1 MSRVGVFVCH
11 CGQNIAGTVDVTEV
25 VTRLR
30 SQPEVAFTADYKYMC
45 SDPGQQL
52 IRQSIAE
59 HGLDAV
65 VVAACSPAMHE
76 TTFRKTVAGAGV
88 NPYRCECANIR
99 EQVSWVH
106 QADKP
111 AATQKAIAI
120 AASIVE
126 KVARNEALEPLSL
139 PVTQRCLV
147 IGGGLAGMQAA
158 LDVAQAGY
166 PVVLIEREKSLGG
179 KMASLSGTYLNLAG
193 GQRILHERIAAIQAH
208 PGIQVLTSAELVEVT
223 GFVGNFKARVVQADA
238 DTSSPTEFTLDVGAI
253 VVATGWDGYDRARL
267 PEYGGEGIPDVIDA
281 FEFERL
287 LASGEAPRRPS
298 DGRIPQ
304 QVVFIQC
311 AGSRDPERGVPY
323 CSKVCCMVVA
333 KQAMVYKER
342 VPEGQAYVFYIDIRS
357 AGKGY
362 EEYVQR
368 AMQDHDVLYLRGKV
382 SRVYQ
387 DGEHVAVWGADTLSD
402 QAVQVNA
409 DLVVLATPMV
419 SSAGAVE
426 LGQRLRISAD
436 ANGFFNEAHPK
447 LRPVETLTAGVMLAG
462 ACQGPKD
469 IPETLAQASGA
480 AAKVL
485 QLFSRPEMMQAPTVA
500 AVNRELVRCLRGV
513 RERLPLRRPLDPPG
527 VECGH
532 RQRRPMSGM
541 RRLRGHLSQ
550 QGLLRPQLAAGPD
563 PGDGG
568 RDPMTAWFSPDDA
581 LFAWLSPEVTPDLAG
596 RVNAASGQEIELCYH
611 CHKCTAG
618 CPVAEEMTFG
628 PDRVLRLVQLGERK
642 RLLESSDIWLC
653 AGCETCATRCPNA
666 IDIARV
672 MDVLRHMALAEA
684 GQTGEPDAVKFHRL
698 FLLRRAGLRS
708 NARSR
713 AAGRLQGVERPFAG
727 RHGQRRSDAGE
738 GQAPRVAEADQR
750 DRSSTPSLQGA
761 GA

>member
-111 AATQKAIAI
+111 AATLKAIAI

-139 PVTQRCLV
+139 PVTQRCLIV
-147 IGGGLAGMQAA
+147 GGGLAGMQAA

-166 PVVLIEREKSLGG
+166 PVVLIEREVSLGG

-193 GQRILHERIAAIQAH
+193 GQRILVERIAAILAH
-208 PGIQVLTSAELVEVT
+208 PGIQVLTSAELIEVT

-281 FEFERL
+281 LEFERL

-500 AVNRELVRCLRGV
+500 AVNRELCAA
-513 RERLPLRRPLDPPG
+513 
-527 VECGH
+527 CGACV
-532 RQRRPMSGM
+532 SGCPYGA
-541 RRLRGHLSQ
+541 RSIH
-550 QGLLRPQLAAGPD
+550 PVWNVAI
-563 PGDGG
+563 
-568 RDPMTAWFSPDDA
+568 
-581 LFAWLSPEVTPDLAG
+581 
-596 RVNAASGQEIELCYH
+596 VNAALCQ
-611 CHKCTAG
+611 G
-618 CPVAEEMTFG
+618 CGACVVT
-628 PDRVLRLVQLGERK
+628 
-642 RLLESSDIWLC
+642 
-653 AGCETCATRCPNA
+653 CPNKA
-666 IDIARV
+666 CYVRNWQPAQI
-672 MDVLRHMALAEA
+672 LAMVDEI
-684 GQTGEPDAVKFHRL
+684 L
-698 FLLRRAGLRS
+698 
-708 NARSR
+708 
-713 AAGRLQGVERPFAG
+713 
-727 RHGQRRSDAGE
+727 
-738 GQAPRVAEADQR
+738 
-750 DRSSTPSLQGA
+750 
-761 GA
+761 